1 MLLDI
6 APASYVLQELLLDD
20 ADAAGDKP
28 DRLMDALDAINDRF
42 GRGTVTLAS
51 GGQRS
56 EVKAWGMKQERR
68 TPGYTTDW
76 EGLAVVKAL

>member
-6 APASYVLQELLLDD
+6 TPSSYVQQELLLEDTD
-20 ADAAGDKP
+20 VADAKA
-28 DRLMDALDAINDRF
+28 DRLMEALDAINDRF

-56 EVKAWGMKQERR
+56 EVKAWGMKQERS

-76 EGLAVVKAL
+76 EGLAVVRA